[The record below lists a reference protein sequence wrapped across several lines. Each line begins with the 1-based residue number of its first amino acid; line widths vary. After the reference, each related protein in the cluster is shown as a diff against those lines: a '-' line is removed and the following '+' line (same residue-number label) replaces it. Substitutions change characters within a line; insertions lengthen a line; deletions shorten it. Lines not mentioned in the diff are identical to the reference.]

1 MQTRPFIHIHFLFG
15 KTMPLLISLLFL
27 LFSVSAYAQESYER
41 WPDATIE
48 TASQSYQNAYQDIAL
63 NVALPGD
70 PLAADAEAGAFPQTV
85 PQDAR
90 YAAPVPV
97 KPNTLTPSRM
107 EAYYAG
113 RIVDELQQ
121 FGYDMFG
128 SKAGNRPQEPLQM
141 PAGAVQD
148 DFILSIGDK
157 LDVTLRGQI
166 NEQHTY
172 TVNNDGLLIIN
183 QLPPVPAA
191 GRSIAQIQAALKAVT
206 TAMPNID
213 IYLSLDRVRQINVLV
228 IGNVGAP
235 GRQTLTVFNN
245 ILDAL
250 SSAGGI
256 RKDGSLRRIKLVRQ
270 GRTDLIDL
278 YALLIH
284 GSDAADVRLQ
294 DGDRL
299 IVPPLGPTIAIAGG
313 VKRPGIYEIRR
324 MLRGMDHAPQD
335 ASEALS
341 LQEVLDMAG
350 GVLAPGQNRFVKLA
364 LTAGGE
370 EIVSEITDPFQPQFT
385 DGAILSVSPTDE
397 KRAGQVELAGHT
409 RKEGLHALSLT
420 PTLAKLLD
428 SDGVLGPDIYP
439 LIGVIERWDED
450 SMARQHLVFPLDLVL
465 KGQFD
470 QRLEDGDSVHLFSNA
485 QIQNLLGKDKTREQA
500 ELQPERELVSLGSG
514 MGDPAEAKIADP
526 IIRDVLREHAVYL
539 RGEVRLPG
547 AYPVASGAT
556 LAGILA
562 VSGGL
567 TLEASNNRIEITS
580 ASLGRE
586 GAGTHR
592 VKVDLDSMQAEDVAL
607 TPGDT
612 VRVNQSV
619 RKLKD
624 ETVVI
629 QGEVLQPGE
638 YNLMPGDRLSTLL
651 ARAGGLNP
659 EAYPEGTIFSRAQ
672 ERRSEEQR
680 FRAAAR
686 DMERAIAV
694 AIEKDG
700 ENKPDERQLA
710 MARDLARE
718 LRDVEAVGRI
728 TVEASPDALIANP
741 ELDVL
746 LEPGDRIFIPKRP
759 STVRVRGEV
768 LSPANLQF
776 RSGKSPRDYLME
788 AGGTTHFAD
797 KDRTFVIYPDGS
809 AQPLQVSAWN
819 YKPAMI
825 PPGSTIVVP
834 RDPKPF
840 DFMETAKD
848 VSQILSNLAIAGIAV
863 DELQDDN

>member
-1 MQTRPFIHIHFLFG
+1 
-15 KTMPLLISLLFL
+15 MPLLVLLFL
-27 LFSVSAYAQESYER
+27 FIFNAPAHAQDSYER

-48 TASQSYQNAYQDIAL
+48 TASSSYQNAYQDIAL
-63 NVALPGD
+63 NVALPND
-70 PLAADAEAGAFPQTV
+70 PLAADADAGPPPAALPHAV
-85 PQDAR
+85 R
-90 YAAPVPV
+90 YAPPAPATSSAL
-97 KPNTLTPSRM
+97 NPSRM

-128 SKAGNRPQEPLQM
+128 RMSGSSAQEPLQI

-166 NEQHTY
+166 NEQRTY

-191 GRSIAQIQAALKAVT
+191 GRSISQVHGALKAVT
-206 TAMPNID
+206 TSMPNID

-228 IGNVGAP
+228 IGNVGTP

-250 SSAGGI
+250 SAAGGV

-439 LIGVIERWDED
+439 LIGIIERWDED

-485 QIQNLLGKDKTREQA
+485 QIQNLSGKDKTREQA
-500 ELQPERELVSLGSG
+500 ELRPERELVSLGSG
-514 MGDPAEAKIADP
+514 MGHPAEAKIADP

-547 AYPVASGAT
+547 AYPVAGGAT

-659 EAYPEGTIFSRAQ
+659 EGYPEGTIFSRAQ

-863 DELQDDN
+863 DELQDDD